1 LFDNGSILIDPG
13 AWISHKHADHHAGLI
28 DILIKRDQVC
38 EVFYDQYKFFYNCD
52 QNLAIKKGSFYNI
65 RSLSCSASNG
75 SLQPHFSQRQNV
87 VPDLKKSHHQAS
99 ITFD

>member
-1 LFDNGSILIDPG
+1 LTVYNLLLKLFDNGSILIDPG

-52 QNLAIKKGSFYNI
+52 QNLAIKKAHSTTSEACHVVHLMGAY
-65 RSLSCSASNG
+65 SLISAK
-75 SLQPHFSQRQNV
+75 
-87 VPDLKKSHHQAS
+87 DKM
-99 ITFD
+99 